1 MADEL
6 LTGQPLAKQSDERAK
21 AHTAAASWGSSM
33 SEVKVCECGKEARWT
48 SLPHDHCYCEGCLI
62 LLVRSWVRKKS
73 PLLPET
79 KEGLELDAREE
90 ALNDAYAAIV
100 GRYET
105 IKAMPSGEASGL
117 VGQIQGLRVAAG
129 SIVEI
134 PAVVE

>member
-1 MADEL
+1 MIANEKYPQQDFVDKHNIELVDFDTL
-6 LTGQPLAKQSDERAK
+6 LTRSNFI
-21 AHTAAASWGSSM
+21 
-33 SEVKVCECGKEARWT
+33 
-48 SLPHDHCYCEGCLI
+48 SLHC
-62 LLVRSWVRKKS
+62 

-129 SIVEI
+129 IIVEI